1 MKTHYVRNFV
11 ALILV
16 LFWSGVCAAH
26 NSLDDAAI
34 FGIFDYANAADI
46 EIASLAPSRGAST
59 EVKEL
64 AKMVA
69 TDHQAV
75 QQDIRALAQKLAIAA
90 PAPDPAS
97 VKQHKDAMQSLK
109 TKRGMEFDRA
119 YLRHEVRFHQSV
131 LNAIETKLLPAI
143 SNSEFKALVSKILP
157 GFRHHLDAT
166 RALAMKRGIEL
177 GSE

>member
-11 ALILV
+11 ALIFV
-16 LFWSGVCAAH
+16 FFWSGVCAAH
-26 NSLDDAAI
+26 NGLDDAAI
-34 FGIFDYANAADI
+34 FGIFDYANAADM
-46 EIASLAPSRGAST
+46 EIASLVPARAASA

-75 QQDIRALAQKLAIAA
+75 QQDVRALARKLAIAA
-90 PAPDPAS
+90 PAPDPDS
-97 VKQHKDAMQSLK
+97 VRQHQNAMRLLK
-109 TKRGMEFDRA
+109 AKRGNEFEQA

-131 LNAIETKLLPAI
+131 IDAIETKLLPAI
-143 SNSEFKALVSKILP
+143 SHSEFKALVSKVLP

-166 RALAMKRGIEL
+166 RALAMKRGIEV